1 MDLIKQET
9 EKRKERNIR
18 YLFILTVSVVDQLIF
33 IFTGTHVLMLSP
45 L

>member
-33 IFTGTHVLMLSP
+33 IFSCDAQCYFYS
-45 L
+45 